1 MKKVIYG
8 LASAM
13 LLTIILL
20 STSAESKSWGV
31 SVGDYVK
38 YSVTVSGNLPPEIEW
53 VRELGYLQI
62 QVMEIEYE
70 GVRVQRAYYFKNG
83 TIKRETYFDD
93 EGSFIESVD
102 TPLFEIA
109 NISEIKE
116 FNGVKREVICMSI
129 EYEGS
134 ISTRYY
140 DKQTGFLLEEE
151 DHGVSRNC
159 FIRIRVSDTNLWW
172 TPEKP
177 NQGFSYNLIISIV
190 IAALVIISLITIILL
205 KKRKIRNEQNQ
216 TTQSTHY
223 NLNHVN
229 REENISI
236 AYYVLR
242 EKT

>member
-93 EGSFIESVD
+93 EGSFIESID
-102 TPLFEIA
+102 NPFFEIA

-129 EYEGS
+129 GYEDYN
-134 ISTRYY
+134 STRYY

-151 DHGVSRNC
+151 GHDVSRNY
-159 FIRIRVSDTNLWW
+159 FIHIRVSDTNLWW

-177 NQGFSYNLIISIV
+177 NQGFLYNLIISIV

-229 REENISI
+229 RKENINI
-236 AYYVLR
+236 VWKILN
-242 EKT
+242 

>member
-93 EGSFIESVD
+93 EGSFIESID
-102 TPLFEIA
+102 NPFFEIA

-116 FNGVKREVICMSI
+116 FNGYC
-129 EYEGS
+129 
-134 ISTRYY
+134 
-140 DKQTGFLLEEE
+140 
-151 DHGVSRNC
+151 C
-159 FIRIRVSDTNLWW
+159 FGYH
-172 TPEKP
+172 K
-177 NQGFSYNLIISIV
+177 
-190 IAALVIISLITIILL
+190 
-205 KKRKIRNEQNQ
+205 
-216 TTQSTHY
+216 
-223 NLNHVN
+223 LNHN
-229 REENISI
+229 NI
-236 AYYVLR
+236 AQ
-242 EKT
+242 KKKNKK